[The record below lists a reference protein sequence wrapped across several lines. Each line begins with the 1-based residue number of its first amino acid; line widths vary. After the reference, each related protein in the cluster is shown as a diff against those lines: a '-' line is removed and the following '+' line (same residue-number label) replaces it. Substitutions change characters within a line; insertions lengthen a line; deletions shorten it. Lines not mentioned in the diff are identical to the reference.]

1 MVTPFHDLT
10 VKNVDKLD
18 NILHIAASFFV
29 LCVGFSKEQSLA
41 FTAAYRREFS
51 ANWLSLQRVTCH
63 VESTVIAYVSKS
75 VFDDVLG
82 ELQYIPAVIMLNED
96 VTYTKIT
103 KRYVRKTHTPL
114 IRITSEPKAV
124 VELGRDDYYHNV
136 CATIT
141 SSDLSNSEI
150 VCPTLDY
157 ALLVSLRMNKDI
169 IQRAKE
175 VSGSES
181 ATTAIPLEALDLD
194 TESSVDATPNATPNE
209 MTKEHAYGFSTLK
222 ALCTNGKSTVA
233 IARAAILLPLLFAS
247 VAL

>member
-10 VKNVDKLD
+10 VENVDRLD
-18 NILHIAASFFV
+18 NILHTAASFFV
-29 LCVGFSKEQSLA
+29 LCVGFSKEQASA
-41 FTAAYRREFS
+41 FTKAYRREFS
-51 ANWLSLQRVTCH
+51 ANWLSLQHNTCH
-63 VESTVIAYVSKS
+63 VESTVIAYVDKS
-75 VFDDVLG
+75 LFDAVLG

-114 IRITSEPKAV
+114 IRVTSEPKAV
-124 VELGRDDYYHNV
+124 VELCRDDYYNNV

-141 SSDLSNSEI
+141 ATDLSNSEV

-169 IQRAKE
+169 IQRAKD
-175 VSGSES
+175 VSGS

-194 TESSVDATPNATPNE
+194 AESAVDAVQENPPKGHTYGLSKLKSLCTKGNATI
-209 MTKEHAYGFSTLK
+209 A
-222 ALCTNGKSTVA
+222 V
-233 IARAAILLPLLFAS
+233 ARAAILLFLLCAS